1 MLCINYCLWRSCTL
15 ENKSPGKYA
24 TFFVTSILSVV
35 HFKKSSHFDRKTIYG
50 LEGGGGEKQ
59 KIFNIMFSLVK
70 NIYRFMNLRNVHHSV
85 ARNENLL

>member
-1 MLCINYCLWRSCTL
+1 MRLFLLLQFYLLSISKKAAILIERPYMGWR
-15 ENKSPGKYA
+15 
-24 TFFVTSILSVV
+24 
-35 HFKKSSHFDRKTIYG
+35 
-50 LEGGGGEKQ
+50 GGDKKQ